1 MDDAF
6 LQSLQ
11 SRRDLEIIVGSLAPQ
26 SFYVQQHL
34 FESTTGCSIEPLSTT
49 GTQLEPGVLRF
60 PDDDLIS
67 WQLLLRWMYQRV
79 VLSGAFENEADLSS
93 AMRTWGLGERL
104 DVPDFQNQVM
114 LCILRWLNEYS
125 IDPELIK
132 NVVKSS
138 HPGSPMRTLM
148 AVETAWQLQNHNFE
162 PGVLGELDGHGFLL
176 QVMRVMRDG
185 FECSPDYGVCR
196 ERIDYGVANK
206 YMLGGGLL
214 GQGFS

>member
-11 SRRDLEIIVGSLAPQ
+11 SRRDLEIIVGSSTSQ
-26 SFYVQQHL
+26 TFYVQQHI
-34 FESTTGCSIEPLSTT
+34 FESTTGCSIEAFGT
-49 GTQLEPGVLRF
+49 GAKLEPGVLRF

-67 WQLLLRWMYQRV
+67 WQLLLRWIYQRV
-79 VLSGAFENEADLSS
+79 VPISAFENEADLSS

-104 DVPDFQNQVM
+104 DVPEFQNQVM

-162 PGVLGELDGHGFLL
+162 PEVLGELDGHGFLL
-176 QVMRVMRDG
+176 QVMGMMRDG
-185 FECSPDYGVCR
+185 FECSPDYGVSR
-196 ERIDYGVANK
+196 ERIDYGIASK

-214 GQGFS
+214 GPGFS

>member
-11 SRRDLEIIVGSLAPQ
+11 SPRDLEIIVGGLEPQ

-34 FESTTGCSIEPLSTT
+34 FESTTGCSIEAFGT
-49 GTQLEPGVLRF
+49 GATLEPGVLRF

-67 WQLLLRWMYQRV
+67 WQLLLRWMYHRV
-79 VLSGAFENEADLSS
+79 VPSGAFDQEVDISS

-104 DVPDFQNQVM
+104 DVPEFQNQ
-114 LCILRWLNEYS
+114 I
-125 IDPELIK
+125 
-132 NVVKSS
+132 
-138 HPGSPMRTLM
+138 
-148 AVETAWQLQNHNFE
+148 QNHNFE
-162 PGVLGELDGHGFLL
+162 PEVLEELDGHGFLL

-185 FECSPDYGVCR
+185 FECSPDYGVSR
-196 ERIDYGVANK
+196 ERIDYGIANK